1 MSTTQKKR
9 RSLNALLTITMASG
23 LVVSGAGFAS
33 ADGAPVNVS
42 DVTCV
47 NGRVTTGAT
56 ISAGTYDGTLWFGP
70 DKVALPVNNV
80 QPGSYVI
87 YGRTFN
93 KVGGEQWTITV
104 PGCRTEPTPTPTPTP
119 SDTPH
124 PTPTPTPTPEPV
136 TSTVPG
142 TTRTVIVTPAP
153 VVKKVVPPATSSRTG
168 VFDDGSWAL
177 VVLGLLLV
185 GGALKYRRPN
195 AGRRH

>member
-1 MSTTQKKR
+1 MSTKSMKR
-9 RSLNALLTITMASG
+9 RGSYALLTITMASG

-119 SDTPH
+119 SDTPQ
-124 PTPTPTPTPEPV
+124 PTPTAVVTHTPSPV
-136 TSTVPG
+136 VSTVPG
-142 TTRTVIVTPAP
+142 TTRTIV
-153 VVKKVVPPATSSRTG
+153 VSPATSSRTG
-168 VFDDGSWAL
+168 VTDDGSWAL